1 MTTGKALD
9 KTYAISLA
17 FALWSTSLFAG
28 AVPEAFQNWPNGL
41 DPQTIGGKVVA
52 QFMST
57 EPESYNPKGF
67 SAGPF
72 GGGKYVPYAVASLWV
87 NAMEYSLLTS
97 QRNLKIKLC
106 ERFDPFLPKRAKADK
121 VTKPRHVDF
130 NVFGAVPLEVAVLT
144 GEKRAK
150 AMGLRYADDQW
161 EPPRPED
168 LDVFPGW
175 LKSHYVAPE
184 QQREYLK
191 NGYSGQTRLWIDD
204 MYMINLLQTQA
215 YRVTTNR
222 QYIVRA
228 AHEMVLYLDKLQLE
242 NGLFNHA
249 ADVPFRWARGNG
261 WMAAGMPLLLQYL
274 TPRDEN
280 YGRILEGYQKMM
292 ATLLNYQR
300 PSGLWGQLIDVPES
314 WDETSGSLMF
324 AYAFIQGCRF
334 GWLDAARYAPAAR
347 MAYLAIAS
355 KLDEYGNVPDV
366 CEGTGAKN
374 DCNYYLAR
382 KKINGDPHGQ
392 APLLWCCN
400 ALLESDPEIARR
412 AVWDKPPVG
421 GRLSPVHRYDFRCL
435 KDRLLA
441 INSVKEGQF
450 RLTPT
455 YISCSAVWGVQ
466 APVDGIALEYRE
478 TDGEWQQAPA
488 PVFFGDALNYRGS
501 ILNLREDTEYEARL
515 RAGEKVLAEGRFRT
529 WSSAVPIA
537 KTVVLDPN
545 AVKYPIVITDQG
557 SPDGWIR
564 YTTPKG
570 VVLGGKDVTNSII
583 RIQGAKYIVLDD
595 LVVEGGGGRIGDL
608 EMETPVYIA
617 ESKGVRIRNC
627 EFYGFGH
634 VGHYVYTDAGRG
646 RPYPIDV
653 PQDSKDPGLTA
664 NWDAA
669 IMVFPHT
676 EELTIE
682 RCYIHDARMRS
693 NSWYHSHPSGTE
705 GIFLYRTG
713 GSIVL
718 RWNDIVGS
726 DHNRWNDAIEG
737 CENFGPAGGF
747 NRDSDIY
754 GNFCIFGNDDCI
766 EIDGGQQNV
775 RVFRNRFES
784 SACCISCQGC
794 MVSPSYVF
802 DNLLFPTCDEIGWSG
817 HPIKTGGYS
826 LLWYSPYTLLY
837 GNTIWHSEYVRKVE
851 PDARWDWRSDNRVV
865 SGIPDSLAA
874 KYPERPVKFMIDRGR
889 VDGVKI
895 SGGAAAPEKIEFMV
909 RATEPTP
916 FRIRKNFDNDWFVVE
931 PDAGVL
937 QPGENRFTLAFLPE
951 KMRDYRYWRGAF
963 LIRSPDGLSRVM
975 TVYAERTDYEQPVE
989 PVTGSART
997 IYAHLERPIV
1007 FERGQKAEP
1016 VMVTF
1021 EVKEPGR
1028 YWFQMRGRSLEAPP
1042 TDSLCTRLPYRVAID
1057 DDKFKTSTYFF
1068 YRDYHVWNM
1077 VRPGREAAWMW
1088 TGYDPYELKPG
1099 RHTLRIKPLVN
1110 ETGSV
1115 EITDFALTDE
1125 PVMFEPH

>member
-1 MTTGKALD
+1 MDNCGTREMTITFLLA
-9 KTYAISLA
+9 TAILS
-17 FALWSTSLFAG
+17 AG
-28 AVPEAFQNWPNGL
+28 AVPEAFLDWPKGL
-41 DPQTIGGKVVA
+41 DPQTVGGRVVD
-52 QFMST
+52 QFRST
-57 EPESYNPKGF
+57 EPESYHPKGF
-67 SAGPF
+67 SGGPY

-87 NAMEYSLLTS
+87 NAMEYALLTS
-97 QRNLKIKLC
+97 QRNLKIELC
-106 ERFDPFLPKRAKADK
+106 EKFDPFLPGRAKADK

-161 EPPRPED
+161 EPPRQDD
-168 LDVFPGW
+168 LDCFPGW

-184 QQREYLK
+184 KQLEYLK
-191 NGYSGQTRLWIDD
+191 SGYSGQTRLWIDD
-204 MYMINLLQTQA
+204 MYMINVLQTQA

-261 WMAAGMPLLLQYL
+261 WMAAGMPMILQYL
-274 TPRDEN
+274 KPGDEN
-280 YGRILEGYQKMM
+280 YDRILEGYRRMM
-292 ATLLNYQR
+292 ATLLKCQR
-300 PSGLWGQLIDVPES
+300 PSGLWGQLIDEPES
-314 WDETSGSLMF
+314 WDESSGSLMF

-347 MAYLAIAS
+347 RAYLAIAS
-355 KLDEYGNVPDV
+355 KLDEFGNVPGV
-366 CEGTGAKN
+366 CEGTGAKS
-374 DCNYYLAR
+374 DYKYYLAR
-382 KKINGDPHGQ
+382 KRINGDPHGQ

-400 ALLESDPEIARR
+400 ALLECIPEIARF
-412 AVWDKPPVG
+412 ANWDKPPVG
-421 GRLSPVHRYDFRCL
+421 DRLPPEHRYDFRCM

-441 INSVKEGQF
+441 INPAPECQF

-455 YISCSAVWGVQ
+455 YVSCSAVWGVKE
-466 APVDGIALEYRE
+466 PVDGIVLEYRE
-478 TDGEWQQAPA
+478 TGGEWRQAPA
-488 PVFFGDALNYRGS
+488 PVYFSDAQNYRGS
-501 ILNLREDTEYEARL
+501 ILNLREDTGYEARL
-515 RAGEKVLAEGRFRT
+515 SLGGKVLAEGRFRT
-529 WSSAVPIA
+529 WSSEIRIA
-537 KTVVLDPN
+537 KTVMIHPA
-545 AVKYPIVITDQG
+545 AVKYPIFIKDQG

-564 YTTPKG
+564 YTMPKG
-570 VVLGGKDVTNSII
+570 AVLGGKDVTNSII
-583 RIQGAKYIVLDD
+583 RIQGAKYVVLDD
-595 LVVEGGGGRIGDL
+595 LVVEGGGGRVSEY

-617 ESKGVRIRNC
+617 GSKGVRIRNC

-682 RCYIHDARMRS
+682 RCYIHDARMHS

-705 GIFLYRTG
+705 GIFLYRTD
-713 GSIVL
+713 GSVVL

-754 GNFCIFGNDDCI
+754 GNFCIFANDDCI

-784 SACCISCQGC
+784 AACCISCQGC

-802 DNLLFPTCDEIGWSG
+802 DNLLFPTCDEVGWSG

-826 LLWYSPYTLLY
+826 LFWYSPYTLLY
-837 GNTIWHSEYVRKVE
+837 GNAIWHSEYVCKVE
-851 PDARWDWRSDNRVV
+851 PDARWDWRSSNEFVD
-865 SGIPDSLAA
+865 GIPDSLAR

-889 VDGVKI
+889 IDGVKV
-895 SGGAAAPEKIEFMV
+895 SGGAAEPEKVEFTV

-916 FRIRKNFDNDWFVVE
+916 FRIRKNFDNDWFSVE
-931 PDAGVL
+931 PAAGVL
-937 QPGENRFTLAFLPE
+937 EVGENRFTLAFLPE

-963 LIRSPDGLSRVM
+963 LVRTPEGLSRVM
-975 TVYAERTDYEQPVE
+975 TIYAERTDYEQPIE
-989 PVTGSART
+989 PVVGSART
-997 IYAHLERPIV
+997 IYNHLERPII
-1007 FERGQKAEP
+1007 FERGRKAEP
-1016 VMVTF
+1016 VEVAF
-1021 EVKEPGR
+1021 EVKEEGR
-1028 YWFQMRGRSLEAPP
+1028 YWFQMRGKSLEAPP
-1042 TDSLCTRLPYRVAID
+1042 PDSLCTRLPYRVSVD
-1057 DDKFKTSTYFF
+1057 GGGFKTSTYSF

-1099 RHTLRIKPLVN
+1099 RHTLRIKPIAK

-1125 PVMFEPH
+1125 PALFEPH

>member
-1 MTTGKALD
+1 MNRILIAVFIFIASFYVKANSIPD
-9 KTYAISLA
+9 A
-17 FALWSTSLFAG
+17 FR
-28 AVPEAFQNWPNGL
+28 NWPKGL
-41 DPQTIGGKVVA
+41 DPQTIGGKVVE

-57 EPESYNPKGF
+57 EPENYNPKGF
-67 SAGPF
+67 SADRSY
-72 GGGKYVPYAVASLWV
+72 GGGKYVVYSVASLWV
-87 NAMEYSLLTS
+87 NAMEYALLTS

-106 ERFDPFLPKRAKADK
+106 EKFDPFLPGRAKADK

-161 EPPRPED
+161 TPPKADD
-168 LDVFPGW
+168 LADYPGW

-184 QQREYLK
+184 LQREYLK

-261 WMAAGMPLLLQYL
+261 WMAAGMPMILQYL
-274 TPRDEN
+274 KPDDSN
-280 YGRILEGYQKMM
+280 YERILEGYRKMM
-292 ATLLNYQR
+292 ATLLKYQR
-300 PSGLWGQLIDVPES
+300 PNGLWGQLIDAPDS
-314 WDETSGSLMF
+314 WDESSGSLMF

-334 GWLDAARYAPAAR
+334 GWLDADKYAPAAR
-347 MAYLAIAS
+347 KAYLAIAS
-355 KLDEYGNVPDV
+355 SLDKYGNVPDV

-374 DCNYYLAR
+374 DYVYYLKR
-382 KKINGDPHGQ
+382 RKINGDPHGQ

-400 ALLESDPEIARR
+400 ALLESDPEVAWL
-412 AVWDKPPVG
+412 ASWDKPPVG
-421 GRLSPVHRYDFRCL
+421 GRLPPEHRYDFRCM
-435 KDRLLA
+435 KDRLKA
-441 INSVKEGQF
+441 VNPAKEGQF

-455 YISCSAVWGVQ
+455 YVSCSAVWGVKT
-466 APVDGIALEYRE
+466 PVDGIELEYRE
-478 TDGEWQQAPA
+478 IGREWRKA
-488 PVFFGDALNYRGS
+488 PVPVYFRDARNYRGS
-501 ILNLREDTEYEARL
+501 ILDLREDTAYEARL
-515 RAGEKVLAEGRFRT
+515 MANGKVLAEGRFRT
-529 WSSAVPIA
+529 WSSEIPIA
-537 KTVVLDPN
+537 KTIILDPKT
-545 AVKYPIVITDQG
+545 AKYPIVINDQG

-564 YTTPKG
+564 YTMPKG
-570 VVLGGKDVTNSII
+570 AVLGGKDVMTSII
-583 RIQGAKYIVLDD
+583 RIQKAKYVVLDD
-595 LVVEGGGGRIGDL
+595 LVVEGGGGRVGEV
-608 EMETPVYIA
+608 EMENPVYIA
-617 ESKGVRIRNC
+617 NSKGVRIRNC

-634 VGHYVYTDAGRG
+634 KAHDVYTDAGRG
-646 RPYPIDV
+646 RPYPIEV
-653 PQDSKDPGLTA
+653 PQDSKNPGLTA

-682 RCYIHDARMRS
+682 RCYIHDARMHS

-705 GIFLYRTG
+705 GIYLYRTD

-754 GNFCIFGNDDCI
+754 GNFCIFANDDCL

-784 SACCISCQGC
+784 SASGISCQGC
-794 MVSPSYVF
+794 MTSPSYVYE
-802 DNLLFPTCDEIGWSG
+802 NLIFPTCDEVGWGG
-817 HPIKTGGYS
+817 HSIKTGGYS
-826 LLWYSPYTLLY
+826 LFWYSPYTLLY
-837 GNTIWHSEYVRKVE
+837 DNYLWHPEYVRKVE
-851 PDARWDWRSDNRVV
+851 PDARWDWRESNRFVDRI
-865 SGIPDSLAA
+865 SDSLAC

-889 VDGVKI
+889 IDGVKI
-895 SGGAAAPEKIEFMV
+895 TGDTVVPKKIEFTV
-909 RATEPTP
+909 NAAELTP

-931 PDAGVL
+931 PSAGVL
-937 QPGENRFTLAFLPE
+937 QSGENRFTFTVIPE
-951 KMRDYRYWRGAF
+951 KTRDYRYWRGAF
-963 LIRSPDGLSRVM
+963 LIRTPDGLSRVM
-975 TVYAERTDYEQPVE
+975 SVYVERTDYEQPTE
-989 PVTGSART
+989 PVVGRPRT
-997 IYAHLERPIV
+997 VYNHLEKPIV
-1007 FERGQKAEP
+1007 FKRGEKADALT
-1016 VMVTF
+1016 VSF
-1021 EVKEPGR
+1021 DVKESGR
-1028 YWFQMRGRSLEAPP
+1028 YWFQMRGKSLEDPP
-1042 TDSLCTRLPYRVAID
+1042 SGSLCTRLPYRVSID
-1057 DDKFKTSTYFF
+1057 GGKFKTSTYSF

-1099 RHTLRIKPLVN
+1099 RHTICIKPLVN

-1115 EITDFALTDE
+1115 AITDFALTDE